1 MSAEPRDD
9 DERTAPADL
18 SGLEGLIDGP
28 VRVLRFEHEAPGDD
42 DEPVGAEASGAL
54 TAEGGDDETGGG
66 SDDEADAPWSVDVV
80 VIDSSPARGFTTYA
94 TSGLRRLPGN
104 VTTDDGR
111 EIRTEF
117 VMVARTP
124 YRAAADVLDAC
135 AEAVASG
142 TVHLVPGTVLPEAV
156 ERVDP
161 GHACRHVVLVPPFLW
176 PELEVLSDDPDGE
189 VLARLQAVPVTTPE
203 LRAIARDGAD
213 AVFAALESARADVTD
228 PDRSSVV

>member
-1 MSAEPRDD
+1 MSAEPRDG
-9 DERTAPADL
+9 EGRTAPADL

-42 DEPVGAEASGAL
+42 DESAGDEASGTL
-54 TAEGGDDETGGG
+54 TAEGGDDETPRGT
-66 SDDEADAPWSVDVV
+66 DDEADAPWSVDVV